1 MNANIV
7 KFGKILMS
15 AMAGGGVTS
24 ILTEIPAFISSLKKK
39 DGGSS
44 EGNSES

>member
-1 MNANIV
+1 MNPNII

-15 AMAGGGVTS
+15 AMSGGGITS

-39 DGGSS
+39 D
-44 EGNSES
+44 